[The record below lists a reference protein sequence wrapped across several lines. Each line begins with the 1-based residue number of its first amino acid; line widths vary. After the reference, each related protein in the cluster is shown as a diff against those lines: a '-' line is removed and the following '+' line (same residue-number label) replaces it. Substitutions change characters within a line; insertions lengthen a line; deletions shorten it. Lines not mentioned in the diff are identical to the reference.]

1 LRGRVAV
8 ARYRIGEWRYVE
20 GTRRVWLG
28 LSDVG
33 FGFDAGR
40 PLRDKGPD
48 RGAKA

>member
-1 LRGRVAV
+1 VV
-8 ARYRIGEWRYVE
+8 ICGEGLLLQGIVLGVGGTWRM
-20 GTRRVWLG
+20 WSG

-33 FGFDAGR
+33 FGLDAGR